1 MAYVHTLVNR
11 NFLEYASYVIKDR
24 AIPHLDDGFK
34 PVQRRIVHSLF
45 EMDDGKFHKVA
56 NVVGHCMQYHP
67 HGDASIYSA
76 LVVLANKE
84 LLIEKQ
90 GNFGNLLT
98 GDEPS
103 AARYIECRLR
113 PLAGETLLNPE
124 LTAYEPS
131 YDGRRKEP
139 TVFPAKLPYVLLLGA
154 EGIAVG
160 MSTRILPH
168 NLSEVIGAMRRCL
181 EGKGFELYPDFYS
194 GGFLDV
200 TEYDDGHGRIRSR
213 ARRDTSDPK
222 RIVVRE
228 VAFGSTTESLIA
240 SVEQAARKGKVKI
253 AGLNDYTS
261 EDVEIEIKLARGV
274 YADDVVDS
282 LYAFTECET
291 QIPVNLLVI
300 RDERPISMTVTE
312 VIEYHAHHLVE
323 ILRAE
328 LELEQGK
335 LNDTLHARTL
345 ERIFIEERIYKE
357 IEQQTT
363 QEAVFTAV
371 YSGLA
376 PFVSRLRRK
385 VTDEDIERLLRIPIR
400 RISLYDINRAK
411 KEMEEIKTRLAE
423 VKGHLRGL
431 RKYAIGFLDKL
442 QEKYAAGAAR
452 RSEMASFQKVAAREV
467 VARTLVLRY
476 DRDSGYLGH
485 GLANGES
492 LFGVSPYDRVLVI
505 RASGMYSVID
515 VPEKLFVD
523 TGMLHCRIAD
533 KEELAAVPL
542 TVVYRMPSGEVNIKR
557 CRVEKY
563 ILDKGYQLVPQE
575 SRILAFSTRERGS
588 VTIRYKKKPQLR
600 KLEDR
605 FDLAQYAVRGQHTQG
620 VRLTNKEISTVK
632 IGPLN

>member
-34 PVQRRIVHSLF
+34 PVQRRIIHSLF

-103 AARYIECRLR
+103 AARYIECRLH
-113 PLAGETLLNPE
+113 PLAAETLLNPE
-124 LTAYEPS
+124 LTSYEPS

-168 NLSEVIGAMRRCL
+168 NLIEVIDAMRRCL
-181 EGKGFELYPDFYS
+181 QGERFALYPDFHS
-194 GGFLDV
+194 GGLVDIG
-200 TEYDDGHGRIRSR
+200 EYEDGHGRIRSR
-213 ARRDTSDPK
+213 ARLDTSDSK

-228 VAFGSTTESLIA
+228 LAFGSTTESLID
-240 SVEQAARKGKVKI
+240 SVEQAARKNKVKI
-253 AGLNDYTS
+253 AGISDFTS
-261 EDVEIEIKLARGV
+261 EEVEIEIKLARGV
-274 YADDVVDS
+274 YASDVIDS
-282 LYAFTECET
+282 LFAFTECET
-291 QIPVNLLVI
+291 QISVNLLVI
-300 RDERPISMTVTE
+300 RDERPVAMTVTE
-312 VIEYHAHHLVE
+312 VVEYHAEHLVA
-323 ILRAE
+323 ILKAE
-328 LELEQGK
+328 LELEQSK

-363 QEAVFTAV
+363 HEAVFTAV
-371 YSGLA
+371 RDGLA
-376 PFVSRLRRK
+376 PFVSKLRRK
-385 VTDEDIERLLRIPIR
+385 VSDEDIERLLRIPIR

-411 KEMEEIKTRLAE
+411 KEMEEIKARLNE
-423 VKGHLRGL
+423 IKGHLKAL
-431 RKYAIGFLDKL
+431 KSYAIGFLDRL
-442 QEKYAAGAAR
+442 EEQYAPESAR
-452 RSEMASFQKVAAREV
+452 RAELSSFRKVEAREV
-467 VARTLVLRY
+467 VGRNLTLRY
-476 DRDSGYLGH
+476 DKDSGYLGH
-485 GLANGES
+485 GLSNGRS
-492 LFGVSPYDRVLVI
+492 LFNVSPYDRVLVI
-505 RASGMYSVID
+505 RSGGTYSVMD

-523 TGMLHCRIAD
+523 KRMLYCGLAD
-533 KEELAAVPL
+533 KDELAKVVF
-542 TVVYRMPSGEVNIKR
+542 TVVYRISTGEVNIKR
-557 CRVEKY
+557 CRIEKY
-563 ILDKGYQLVPQE
+563 ILDKAYQLVPE
-575 SRILAFSTRERGS
+575 EATIVAFSTRERGS
-588 VTIRYKKKPQLR
+588 VTVRHKKKPQLR
-600 KLEDR
+600 KLEDK
-605 FDLAQYAVRGQHTQG
+605 FELESFAVKGQHTQG
-620 VRLTNKEISTVK
+620 VRLTNKEITSVK
-632 IGPLN
+632 IATT

>member
-34 PVQRRIVHSLF
+34 PVQRRIIHSLF

-113 PLAGETLLNPE
+113 PLASETLLNPE
-124 LTAYEPS
+124 LTSYEPS

-139 TVFPAKLPYVLLLGA
+139 KVFPAKLPYVLLLGA

-168 NLSEVIGAMRRCL
+168 NLSEVIDAMRRCL
-181 EGKGFELYPDFYS
+181 EGKRFELFPDFPS
-194 GGFLDV
+194 GGLADV
-200 TEYDDGHGRIRSR
+200 SEYEDGHGRIRSR
-213 ARRDTSDPK
+213 ARLDTSDPK

-228 VAFGSTTESLIA
+228 LAFGSTTESLIA
-240 SVEQAARKGKVKI
+240 SIEQAARKNKVKI
-253 AGLNDYTS
+253 AGIYDYTG
-261 EDVEIEIKLARGV
+261 EEVEIEIKLARGV
-274 YADDVVDS
+274 YSDEVVDS
-282 LYAFTECET
+282 LFAFTECET
-291 QIPVNLLVI
+291 QISVNLLVI
-300 RDERPISMTVTE
+300 RDERPVAISVSE
-312 VIEYHAHHLVE
+312 VIRYHSRRLLE
-323 ILRAE
+323 ILKAE
-328 LELEQGK
+328 LELEQSK

-345 ERIFIEERIYKE
+345 ERIFIEERIYKA
-357 IEQQTT
+357 IEEQTT

-371 YSGLA
+371 RDGLA

-411 KEMEEIKTRLAE
+411 KEIQEIKARLTE
-423 VKGHLRGL
+423 IKGHLRAL
-431 RKYAIGFLDKL
+431 KRYAISFLDTL
-442 QEKYAAGAAR
+442 QQKYVPEAGR
-452 RSEMASFQKVAAREV
+452 RTELTSFQKVAAREV
-467 VARTLVLRY
+467 VGRNLTLRY
-476 DRDSGYLGH
+476 DKDSGYLGH
-485 GLANGES
+485 GLTGGRS
-492 LFGVSPYDRVLVI
+492 WMQVSPYDRVLVV
-505 RASGMYSVID
+505 RASGMYSVMN

-523 TGMLHCRIAD
+523 KGMLYCGLAD
-533 KEELAAVPL
+533 KEDLTKVTF
-542 TVVYRMPSGEVNIKR
+542 TVVYRLPTGEVNIKR
-557 CRVEKY
+557 CRIEKF
-563 ILDKGYQLVPQE
+563 ILDKGYQLVPEQA
-575 SRILAFSTRERGS
+575 RILAFSTRERG
-588 VTIRYKKKPQLR
+588 TITVRYKKKPQLR
-600 KLEDR
+600 KLEES
-605 FDLAQYAVRGQHTQG
+605 FDLHRFAVKGQHSQG
-620 VRLTNKEISTVK
+620 VRLTNKETTSVR
-632 IGPLN
+632 IGA